1 MDGSARP
8 LDVIRSL
15 NNWDQGGMALVYKV
29 FDTRLDVHVAVKVIR
44 VENILPRVL
53 ERSLKR
59 FEREAKAL
67 INTLAV
73 TRPAVLAV

>member
-1 MDGSARP
+1 
-8 LDVIRSL
+8 
-15 NNWDQGGMALVYKV
+15 MALVYKV